1 MNNNCDFPQMPQNP
15 VGNVEVDKIT
25 QLEYPLHSNK
35 TVEGGKVAPT
45 IYGDTIT
52 KNGKELKAP
61 TIIVS
66 SDKPI
71 YEKAVMF
78 NGIKGL
84 RKKAKEWAD
93 GYYDFLQYNTKDTPS
108 LAINSLGLV
117 GASFIPYDP
126 IVSYAPP
133 SAGTSEG
140 QLLTI
145 RGCLLQYKATK
156 EAKWKT
162 LADKLMD
169 GLLNYYYPTPNPPAT
184 PDVGWVPHWLVNV
197 NEPFTSR
204 EYFLDGRAT
213 FVNGVATVNYNKVFK
228 IHSVRALDAEIKEK
242 WTPDSEIIG
251 TSYKIESTQVR
262 YGESSATI
270 TLADKTVNGELL
282 IAYSSE
288 TGPIINVGE
297 QCEAYPV
304 WRPMDEGEIACAVD
318 ALHWA
323 LDCFYLYLELEPNNS
338 TKWQRAIDC
347 TLEAIEAECDVSNT
361 IYYIKAGDKGEPV
374 ISNGLTNYSERSPK
388 ETYTNNNG
396 VISINYGATS
406 TPKEASISKWVGNKV
421 VFNRSN
427 WIEASI
433 CTSAPT
439 RLTLKL
445 DEDEG
450 YNPDKRWRCDF
461 FTQGMGLG
469 NSENFTFYP
478 EDFYKEG
485 SVRWGT
491 QYGSDADY
499 NGITSEHSSL
509 TGSRK
514 IVNGREITE
523 LVFHRGD
530 EGGWLGWSQVVLGLF
545 GVKLPIDIK
554 YKTSN
559 RINFCVK
566 DSNEIKHFY
575 ELPTTNGEFK
585 TITLT
590 ESMLSDSSTIGSADY
605 GAIMLEAIDEDA
617 TIQLEYFGHLVSY
630 PHKYLTS
637 LTFSYREPEALKVD
651 INYIKPAPSRS
662 PLPYAPYMLPFDMHF
677 INYELSNLR
686 GAIYTGYQAP
696 WIYQHGV
703 WENNPVALQTNLQFL
718 QDAQDAYH
726 DLTGYDGFFA
736 PIFWWDYLDDA
747 GDNPTNT
754 FGMAGNGGME
764 GNGAVVWGGFQY
776 RTIKDV
782 ARVLIKEHNNQQAH
796 DICIR
801 FFQGMKKWWGQTL
814 TEFPT
819 VFVENHEP
827 YNDQIDAHMVANLM
841 EALIITQTSCSLL
854 TESQTKLIT
863 DLIEKCVVFL
873 YHYYVEPNGFNSAV
887 EGTWSE
893 DIRTWYEFW
902 GGDIL
907 SAIAKLNLI
916 ENIYIPN
923 YQDSTTVNNAYKVEL
938 DLDDL
943 GENDRIYKD
952 PTSNKWKVE
961 RYKTG
966 VTNQLNKELQDKLNS
981 IPTFAGNTYVYLI
994 TDKDVHPKMAGTFYK
1009 KGDDDMQCGCNDSIY
1024 TAFCGKCLPESQFI
1038 MPVDRLPEL
1047 FLADREHLYLTH
1059 DNSLYLLNYERTGYI
1074 RLTTTEG

>member
-1 MNNNCDFPQMPQNP
+1 MNNNCDFPQMPQKP

-25 QLEYPLHSNK
+25 QLEYPLHSSK
-35 TVEGGKVAPT
+35 AVDGGKVEPT

-52 KNGKELKAP
+52 KNGRELKAP
-61 TIIVS
+61 TTIVS

-84 RKKAKEWAD
+84 RAKAKEWAD
-93 GYYDFLQYNTKDTPS
+93 GYYNFLIHNTKSEPP
-108 LAINSLGLV
+108 LAINELGLV
-117 GASFIPYDP
+117 GGSFIPDDP
-126 IVSYAPP
+126 ITTYTPP
-133 SAGTSEG
+133 SAGTSEA

-213 FVNGVATVNYNKVFK
+213 FVNGVATVNYNKVFR
-228 IHSVRALDAEIKEK
+228 IYSVRALDAEIKHE

-251 TSYKIESTQVR
+251 TSYEIESTQVR

-270 TLADKTVNGELL
+270 TLVDKTVNGELL
-282 IAYSSE
+282 VSYSSE
-288 TGPIINVGE
+288 TGPTVNLGDK
-297 QCEAYPV
+297 CEAYPV
-304 WRPMDEGEIACAVD
+304 WRLLDEGEIACAVD
-318 ALHWA
+318 ALPWA
-323 LDCFYLYLELEPNNS
+323 LDCYILYRELEPNNS

-347 TLEAIEAECDVSNT
+347 TIKALEAECDVSNT
-361 IYYIKAGDKGEPV
+361 IYYIKAGNRGEPV
-374 ISNGLTNYSERSPK
+374 FSNGLTNYSERSPK

-406 TPKEASISKWVGNKV
+406 TPQEASIGTWVGDKV

-433 CTSAPT
+433 CTSAPA

-445 DEDEG
+445 DEDNG
-450 YNPDKRWRCDF
+450 YDPDKRWRCDF

-478 EDFYKEG
+478 EDFYKDG
-485 SVRWGT
+485 SIHWGT
-491 QYGSDADY
+491 QYGSNADY
-499 NGITSEHSSL
+499 DEVASAHSSL
-509 TGSRK
+509 KGSRK

-530 EGGWLGWSQVVLGLF
+530 EGGWLGWSQAVLGLWK
-545 GVKLPIDIK
+545 VKLPFDMK

-559 RINFCVK
+559 RIIFRVN
-566 DSNEIKHFY
+566 DSSNNPHDY
-575 ELPTTNGEFK
+575 ELPTTDGKFK
-585 TITLT
+585 TITIT
-590 ESMLSDSSTIGSADY
+590 ESMLSDSSTIGSGDY
-605 GAIMLEAIDEDA
+605 QSILLDAIDEDA
-617 TIQLEYFGHLVSY
+617 TIQLEYFGHLVTY
-630 PHKYLTS
+630 PRKYLTYLS
-637 LTFSYREPEALKVD
+637 FSYREPEALNLE
-651 INYIKPAPSRS
+651 INYIKPAPSRT

-696 WIYQHGV
+696 WIYQHGL
-703 WENNPVALQTNLQFL
+703 WTDNPVALHTNLQFL
-718 QDAQDAYH
+718 QDAQDAYN
-726 DLTGYDGFFA
+726 DLTGYDGYFA
-736 PIFWWDYLDDA
+736 PVFWWDYLDDA
-747 GDNPTNT
+747 GEHETNT
-754 FGMAGNGGME
+754 FGMIGNWGE
-764 GNGAVVWGGFQY
+764 IWGGFQY

-782 ARVLIKEHNNQQAH
+782 ARVLIKEPNNQQAH

-801 FFQGMKKWWGQTL
+801 FFHGMKKWWGQTL

-819 VFVENHEP
+819 VFNDTSAPH
-827 YNDQIDAHMVANLM
+827 NDQKDAHMIANFM
-841 EALIITQTSCSLL
+841 EALIITQTSSSLL
-854 TESQTKLIT
+854 NVSETKLIT
-863 DLIEKCVVFL
+863 DLIEKCVVYL
-873 YHYYVEPNGFNSAV
+873 YHWFVEPNGFHSPV
-887 EGTWSE
+887 DGTWSP
-893 DIRTWYEFW
+893 DIRTWFEYW

-907 SAIAKLNLI
+907 AAIAKLHLI

-923 YQDSTTVNNAYKVEL
+923 YQDSATVNNAYKVEL

-952 PTSNKWKVE
+952 PTSNQWKVE
-961 RYKTG
+961 RHKTG
-966 VTNQLNKELQDKLNS
+966 LTNQLKQELQDKLNS

-994 TDKDVHPKMAGTFYK
+994 TDKDVHPKLAGTFYK
-1009 KGDDDMQCGCNDSIY
+1009 QGDDDMQCGCNDSIY

-1047 FLADREHLYLTH
+1047 FLADREHLYLTR
-1059 DNSLYLLNYERTGYI
+1059 DNSLHLLNYERTGYI
-1074 RLTTTEG
+1074 KLTTTEG

>member
-1 MNNNCDFPQMPQNP
+1 MNNNCDFPQMPQSA

-35 TVEGGKVAPT
+35 SVEGGKVAPT

-61 TIIVS
+61 TILVS

-78 NGIKGL
+78 NGINGL
-84 RKKAKEWAD
+84 REKAKEWAD
-93 GYYDFLQYNTKDTPS
+93 GYYNFLQHNTKSTPP
-108 LAINSLGLV
+108 LAINEIGLV
-117 GASFIPYDP
+117 GGSFIPDDP
-126 IVSYAPP
+126 ITTYTPP
-133 SAGTSEG
+133 STGTSEA

-145 RGCLLQYKATK
+145 RGCLLQYKATN

-162 LADKLMD
+162 LADTLMD
-169 GLLNYYYPTPNPPAT
+169 GLLNYYYATPNPPAT
-184 PDVGWVPHWLVNV
+184 PDVNWVPHWLVNV
-197 NEPFTSR
+197 NAPFTSR
-204 EYFLDGRAT
+204 EYFLDGHAT
-213 FVNGVATVNYNKVFK
+213 FVNGVATVTYNKVFR
-228 IHSVRALDAEIKEK
+228 IYSVRALDAKVKYE
-242 WTPDSEIIG
+242 WTPTSEIIG
-251 TSYKIESTQVR
+251 TSYEIESTEVR

-282 IAYSSE
+282 VVYSSE
-288 TGPIINVGE
+288 TGVTINVGDM
-297 QCEAYPV
+297 CEAFPV
-304 WRPMDEGEIACAVD
+304 WRPLDAGEIACAVD
-318 ALHWA
+318 TLPWA
-323 LDCFYLYLELEPNNS
+323 LDCFKIYLELEPNNS
-338 TKWQRAIDC
+338 TKWQRAIDS
-347 TLEAIEAECDVSNT
+347 TLKAIEAECDVSNT
-361 IYYIKAGDKGEPV
+361 IYYLKAGNNGEAV
-374 ISNGLTNYSERSPK
+374 LSNGVTSYSERSPV

-396 VISINYGATS
+396 VISIDYGATS
-406 TPKEASISKWVGNKV
+406 TPQEASIGTWVGDKV

-433 CTSAPT
+433 CTSAPA

-445 DEDEG
+445 DEDDV

-478 EDFYKEG
+478 EDFYKDG
-485 SVRWGT
+485 SVYWGT
-491 QYGSDADY
+491 QYGADANY
-499 NGITSEHSSL
+499 SAIASGNSSL

-514 IVNGREITE
+514 VVNGKEITE

-530 EGGWLGWSQVVLGLF
+530 EGGWLGWSQAMLGLW

-559 RINFCVK
+559 RINFRVN
-566 DSNEIKHFY
+566 DSSNNQHIY
-575 ELPTTNGEFK
+575 ELPTTNGEFR

-605 GAIMLEAIDEDA
+605 SSIMLEAVDEDA
-617 TIQLEYFGHLVSY
+617 TIQLEYFGHLVTY

-637 LTFSYREPEALKVD
+637 LSFSYREPEALKVE
-651 INYIKPAPSRS
+651 INYIKPAPSRT

-677 INYELSNLR
+677 VNYELSNLR

-703 WENNPVALQTNLQFL
+703 WANNPVALHTNLQFL
-718 QDAQDAYH
+718 QDAQDAYN
-726 DLTGYDGFFA
+726 DLTGYDGYFA
-736 PIFWWDYLDDA
+736 NIFWWDYLDDA
-747 GDNPTNT
+747 GSHPTNT
-754 FGMAGNGGME
+754 FGMIGNWGE
-764 GNGAVVWGGFQY
+764 VWGGFQY

-782 ARVLIKEHNNQQAH
+782 ARVLLTEQDNQQAH

-801 FFQGMKKWWGQTL
+801 FFQGMKEHWGQSL

-819 VFVENHEP
+819 VF
-827 YNDQIDAHMVANLM
+827 NDTSAPHNNQKDAHMVANLM
-841 EALIITQTSCSLL
+841 EALIITQTSSSLL
-854 TESQTKLIT
+854 TASQTKLIT
-863 DLIEKCVVFL
+863 DLIEKCVVYL
-873 YHYYVEPNGFNSAV
+873 YHWFVEPNGFNSAV
-887 EGTWSE
+887 EGTWSP
-893 DIRTWYEFW
+893 DLVNWYEYW

-907 SAIAKLNLI
+907 GAIAKLDLI
-916 ENIYIPN
+916 ENVYIPN
-923 YQDSTTVNNAYKVEL
+923 YQDSTTVNNAYRVEL

-952 PTSNKWKVE
+952 PTSNKWRVE
-961 RYKTG
+961 RYATG
-966 VTNQLNKELQDKLNS
+966 ITNQLNQDLQDKLNS

-994 TDKDVHPKMAGTFYK
+994 TDKDVHPMLAGTFYK
-1009 KGDDDMQCGCNDSIY
+1009 QGDDDMQCGCNDSIY

-1047 FLADREHLYLTH
+1047 FLADRDHLYLTQ

-1074 RLTTTEG
+1074 KLTTTEG